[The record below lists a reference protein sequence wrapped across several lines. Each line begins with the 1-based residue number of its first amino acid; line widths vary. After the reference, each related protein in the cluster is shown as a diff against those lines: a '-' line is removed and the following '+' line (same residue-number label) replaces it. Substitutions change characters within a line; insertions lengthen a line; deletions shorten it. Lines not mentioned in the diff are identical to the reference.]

1 MGASSYPAFTVIWA
15 ASIFLNIA
23 NAMFDTSSPW
33 MMTSLKADPV
43 GVSLVQVAA
52 SLPFVLFTPPAGALA
67 DLTDSRRLL
76 IVAEIA
82 VLVIVAVFAT
92 LVSLGR
98 ATPVVLLLATFSLSP
113 GISLSVPARH
123 SIIPL
128 FVHRS
133 ELDSATT
140 ANNVGYNFSRAVGPA
155 LAGLAI
161 ARFGA
166 PAPFWVD
173 CAACIV
179 VIAAL
184 IGWRS
189 PRARAESLRCPLPSA
204 AALISGLRHIANNQ
218 LLRATLTRAAAF
230 FLFATAS
237 WTLLPLVA
245 RSQMAQGPACYGA
258 LLGAAEIGAFG
269 GSIGLGLGKHKVGR
283 DGVVVFGALGIA
295 FALVLFGF
303 ARAPVVAVCG
313 SVIAGVSSSAVL
325 GSLHASAQSAL
336 PDQVR
341 ARGLAIFLTVI
352 FASMTIGSTVWG
364 RVAGMEGLPVAYFA
378 AAAGATLLIPLT
390 ISCWR
395 LAPAGACDLSTARRH
410 QPSQAAGEIVSVSL
424 LFPGSRTNGRAS
436 GLCGCAGRVPLG
448 VLVRSPAR
456 PPAGP
461 SKQPS

>member
-1 MGASSYPAFTVIWA
+1 MGAPSYPAFTVIWA

-76 IVAEIA
+76 NVAEIA

-98 ATPVVLLLATFSLSP
+98 ATPVVLLLATFSLSA
-113 GISLSVPARH
+113 GISLSAPAWH

-133 ELDSATT
+133 ELDSAIT

-155 LAGLAI
+155 LAGLAT

-204 AALISGLRHIANNQ
+204 A
-218 LLRATLTRAAAF
+218 
-230 FLFATAS
+230 
-237 WTLLPLVA
+237 
-245 RSQMAQGPACYGA
+245 
-258 LLGAAEIGAFG
+258 
-269 GSIGLGLGKHKVGR
+269 
-283 DGVVVFGALGIA
+283 
-295 FALVLFGF
+295 
-303 ARAPVVAVCG
+303 

-325 GSLHASAQSAL
+325 GSFTHRPSLRCRIKC
-336 PDQVR
+336 VR
-341 ARGLAIFLTVI
+341 GD
-352 FASMTIGSTVWG
+352 
-364 RVAGMEGLPVAYFA
+364 
-378 AAAGATLLIPLT
+378 
-390 ISCWR
+390 WR
-395 LAPAGACDLSTARRH
+395 YS
-410 QPSQAAGEIVSVSL
+410 
-424 LFPGSRTNGRAS
+424 
-436 GLCGCAGRVPLG
+436 
-448 VLVRSPAR
+448 
-456 PPAGP
+456 
-461 SKQPS
+461 